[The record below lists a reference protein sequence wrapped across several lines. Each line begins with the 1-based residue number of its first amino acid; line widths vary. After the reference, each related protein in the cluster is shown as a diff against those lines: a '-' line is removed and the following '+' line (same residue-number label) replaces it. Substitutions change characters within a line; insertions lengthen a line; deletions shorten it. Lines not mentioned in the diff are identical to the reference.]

1 MTKTPTQA
9 HTSAWH
15 GARKG
20 GIGASEVA
28 ALFGFA
34 RFGKT
39 AATVWASKQPSYQ
52 PQPYE
57 EHQLM
62 GFWLEPALLKLFT
75 HRTGIGCT
83 GNATSRQHPTAPWLF
98 ATPDGYTDT
107 GAPID
112 CKTANNYQ
120 EWGDDGT
127 DEIPTDYLIQMQTQ
141 IACAGA
147 SEGWLV
153 VFLSLLDK
161 RIYRIPANAAMQA
174 EITTVTGK
182 QWTDWQAGKAP
193 APICPED
200 CRLLWPMLTDQ
211 TLDVDSTAE
220 DSTTQTLMDAIYQ
233 IDALE
238 DDVRAM
244 KSQRDDI
251 TAEIKAISAK
261 LDALKAAIG
270 TYMGGAKLLL
280 IDGLQAYRRMKRKGM
295 DTPTIQ
301 RVRNKD
307 AYNSQG

>member
-1 MTKTPTQA
+1 MSLT
-9 HTSAWH
+9 TSPHSPAWH
-15 GARKG
+15 QARKN

-39 AATVWASKQPSYQ
+39 AATVWASKQPNYK
-52 PQPYE
+52 PEPYE

-62 GFWLEPALLKLFT
+62 GFWLEPALLNLFT
-75 HRTGIGCT
+75 LRTGIECLA
-83 GNATSRQHPTAPWLF
+83 NSDSMQHPSASWLF
-98 ATPDGYTDT
+98 ATPDGFAAD

-147 SEGWLV
+147 SHGWLV
-153 VFLSLLDK
+153 VFLSLFDK
-161 RIYRIPANAAMQA
+161 RIYQIPANADMQA
-174 EITTVTGK
+174 EIITVTGK

-193 APICPED
+193 APVNPTD
-200 CRLLWPMLTDQ
+200 CRMLWPMLTER
-211 TLDVDSTAE
+211 TVNIDSTSE
-220 DSTTQTLMDAIYQ
+220 DSTTQTLMDAIYE
-233 IDALE
+233 IDAL
-238 DDVRAM
+238 DD
-244 KSQRDDI
+244 
-251 TAEIKAISAK
+251 EIKAIKENREFLSTEIKTLTAK
-261 LDALKAAIG
+261 SDALKAAIG
-270 TYMGGAKLLL
+270 KYMGDAKLLM
-280 IDGLQAYRRMKRKGM
+280 IDGLHAYRRMQRKGM

-307 AYNSQG
+307 AYNTAA